1 MFRRWWKRTEAR
13 EPTPEPQPA
22 AATDSSADQP
32 FITIDGHRYASAELP
47 ADVISMIDNVRM
59 ADSLLQLRRDKILLL
74 RAAAHQLRNE
84 LRLRLT
90 DRPALS
96 S

>member
-1 MFRRWWKRTEAR
+1 MFRSWWKRTKAS
-13 EPTPEPQPA
+13 EPTPEQQPA
-22 AATDSSADQP
+22 AATAPTADRP
-32 FITIDGHRYASAELP
+32 FITIDGCRYASAELP

-59 ADSLLQLRRDKILLL
+59 ADSILQLHRDKILLI
-74 RAAAHQLRNE
+74 RAAIHQRRNE

-90 DRPALS
+90 EQPELS